1 MYDHHRRRSRSPMP
15 VLPQHHLRFVAS
27 ENRIAALEEA
37 MAKVREDVRGW
48 KDWESY
54 LFQVYFW
61 ARDVAAAF
69 AKFPWAWR
77 QPRAVDAGTSSTSM
91 EEP

>member
-1 MYDHHRRRSRSPMP
+1 MYRRSRSPMP
-15 VLPQHHLRFVAS
+15 VLPQDQSRFVAL
-27 ENRIAALEEA
+27 ENRIATLEAEV
-37 MAKVREDVRGW
+37 AKVSKDVRGW
-48 KDWESY
+48 KDCESY
-54 LFQVYFW
+54 LYQVYFW

>member
-1 MYDHHRRRSRSPMP
+1 MYRRSRSPMP
-15 VLPQHHLRFVAS
+15 VLRQDQSRLVAL
-27 ENRIAALEEA
+27 ENRIAKLEAEVA
-37 MAKVREDVRGW
+37 EVSKDVRGW

-54 LFQVYFW
+54 LYQVYFW